1 MNTYIKPE
9 IKIQNVVVEQ
19 LLASESGGQFGG
31 PGNESDAKRNDFFW
45 TNDEDEADE
54 LSINDVWE

>member
-19 LLASESGGQFGG
+19 LLASESGGQITTG
-31 PGNESDAKRNDFFW
+31 DAKRNDYFW
-45 TNDEDEADE
+45 SDEENEADKIA
-54 LSINDVWE
+54 INDVWE

>member
-19 LLASESGGQFGG
+19 LLASESGGQFEEGL
-31 PGNESDAKRNDFFW
+31 SKRNDFFW
-45 TNDEDEADE
+45 TNEEDEADE

>member
-19 LLASESGGQFGG
+19 LLASESGGQGAEWF
-31 PGNESDAKRNDFFW
+31 AKRNDFW
-45 TNDEDEADE
+45 ASEEDEADNIA
-54 LSINDVWE
+54 INDVWE

>member
-19 LLASESGGQFGG
+19 LLASESGGQRDEWF
-31 PGNESDAKRNDFFW
+31 AKRNDSFW
-45 TNDEDEADE
+45 SDEENEADE
-54 LSINDVWE
+54 IAINDIWK